1 MKGSRASRESRG
13 TNEEN
18 PMKLLRRSLL
28 LISAL
33 TLCAGA
39 HAQSYPSRPVRMV
52 IPLAP
57 GGVTDAMGRL
67 LALKFNEAWGQ
78 PVIPENRPGGAGM
91 IASEVVAKAN
101 ADGHTML
108 LGNINTHG
116 INPSLYPKMPY
127 DPVKDFAPIT
137 LLVTVPNLLLV
148 NPGVPAK
155 SVQELIAL
163 AKSKPGVINASSP
176 GNGTSGHMGVA
187 VFSAMSGARI
197 NHVPYKGPAP
207 ALQAV
212 ISGETQMVF
221 DTVFQALPNV
231 KAGRVRALGV
241 SVPQRT
247 SLAPEIPTIAEQG
260 LSGFN
265 VSPWFALFSTAGTP
279 QSVIHK
285 IHAETLKVMSSAEV
299 SERLQS
305 QGLKIETG
313 SPQELERYVKS
324 EIARW
329 AKVVKEAGIKIE

>member
-1 MKGSRASRESRG
+1 MKVLNR
-13 TNEEN
+13 
-18 PMKLLRRSLL
+18 LL
-28 LISAL
+28 LA
-33 TLCAGA
+33 AGA
-39 HAQSYPSRPVRMV
+39 LALCGGALAQSYPARPVRMV

-101 ADGHTML
+101 PDGHTLM

-116 INPSLYPKMPY
+116 VNPSLYPKMPY
-127 DPVKDFAPIT
+127 DPVKDFASIT
-137 LLVTVPNLLLV
+137 LLVSVPNLLLV
-148 NPGVPAK
+148 NPAVPAK
-155 SVQELIAL
+155 NVQELIAL
-163 AKSKPGVINASSP
+163 AKSRPGALNASSP

-187 VFSAMSGARI
+187 VFASMSGIRV

-212 ISGETQMVF
+212 MAGETQMVF

-241 SVPQRT
+241 SVPQRAA
-247 SLAPEIPTIAEQG
+247 LAPDIPTIAEQG
-260 LSGFN
+260 LPGFN
-265 VSPWFALFSTAGTP
+265 VSPWFALFTTAGTP
-279 QSVIHK
+279 QPVIRK
-285 IHAETLKVMSSAEV
+285 IHAETLKVMSSADV

-313 SPQELERYVKS
+313 SPQDLDRYVKS

-329 AKVVKEAGIKIE
+329 ARVVKEAGIKIE

>member
-1 MKGSRASRESRG
+1 
-13 TNEEN
+13 
-18 PMKLLRRSLL
+18 MKLLRLL
-28 LISAL
+28 PILLGAL
-33 TLCAGA
+33 AVFNGA
-39 HAQSYPSRPVRMV
+39 HAQSYPSRPMRIV

-91 IASEVVAKAN
+91 IAAEVVAKAN
-101 ADGHTML
+101 PDGHTLL

-116 INPSLYPKMPY
+116 INPSLYSRMPY

-148 NPGVPAK
+148 HPSVPANN
-155 SVQELIAL
+155 VQELVAL
-163 AKSKPGVINASSP
+163 AKAKPGALNASSP

-187 VFSAMSGARI
+187 VFSAMSGARV

-221 DTVFQALPNV
+221 DTLFSALQHV
-231 KAGRVRALGV
+231 KTGRVRALGL
-241 SVPQRT
+241 SVPQR
-247 SLAPEIPTIAEQG
+247 SPLAPEIPTIAEQG
-260 LSGFN
+260 LVGFN
-265 VSPWFALFSTAGTP
+265 VSPWFALFAPAGTP
-279 QSVIHK
+279 QAVIRK
-285 IHAETLKVMSSAEV
+285 IHAETLKVMNGPEV
-299 SERLQS
+299 GERLQS

-313 SPQELERYVKS
+313 SPQDLARYMER

-329 AKVVKEAGIKIE
+329 AQVVKEAGIKVE